1 MDELHRLAS
10 SAGANEFGRDDDD
23 EDDLEGLEMVGEFQ
37 RVTEVVAKEGLRE
50 GLTHG
55 KELDMQKV
63 QTMLELQDV

>member
-10 SAGANEFGRDDDD
+10 GGGANELGRDDDD
-23 EDDLEGLEMVGEFQ
+23 DLEGPEMVGEFQ

-63 QTMLELQDV
+63 QTIMELQYV